1 MFDAEID
8 EESEPDCLEGV
19 HLMFDSEAADLL
31 PMVIRYFT
39 HPFYYHQFLSW
50 FKDSAFCNRY

>member
-1 MFDAEID
+1 MVDAEID

-39 HPFYYHQFLSW
+39 HPFALPV
-50 FKDSAFCNRY
+50 A